1 MKVFVCSTS
10 YDLLDVRAEVC
21 ELIKR
26 LGYEAVAFEHPRF
39 FAAAQDGAR
48 HDKCVSQAGKAD
60 ALVAIIDQRYGA
72 PYMGTEFYPGEKISM
87 TWAEVRCALQNGVPV
102 ACFVRDKTW
111 AERNMRSEKEGWA
124 DCRVFE
130 LLDELQDDQRSTT
143 TAFKDSTDL
152 KPKIARWLDQL
163 AKRVSYSLI
172 ELFNAGFLTAYRIEA
187 LLRQIYEFH
196 EGEIWLFNNDL
207 ELIKPG
213 NLPSAARLNRSA
225 FVAPRRG
232 GTPANHPRAGS
243 PGLSGRPQ

>member
-111 AERNMRSEKEGWA
+111 AVNATCGLRKKAGLIAACLS
-124 DCRVFE
+124 F
-130 LLDELQDDQRSTT
+130 STSCKMT
-143 TAFKDSTDL
+143 
-152 KPKIARWLDQL
+152 
-163 AKRVSYSLI
+163 
-172 ELFNAGFLTAYRIEA
+172 NAAPPPHLRIPLT
-187 LLRQIYEFH
+187 
-196 EGEIWLFNNDL
+196 
-207 ELIKPG
+207 
-213 NLPSAARLNRSA
+213 
-225 FVAPRRG
+225 
-232 GTPANHPRAGS
+232 
-243 PGLSGRPQ
+243 